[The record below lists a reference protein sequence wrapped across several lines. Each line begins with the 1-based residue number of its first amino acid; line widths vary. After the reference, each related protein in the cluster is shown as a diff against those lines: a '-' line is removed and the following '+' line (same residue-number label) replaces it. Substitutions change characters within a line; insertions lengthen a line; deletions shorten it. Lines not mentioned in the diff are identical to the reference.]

1 MKKKV
6 IRLTESDLRNIIAN
20 SVKRIIKE
28 TRLDYDEDN
37 FSGRWTKNPTEEDYI
52 DPEGYLDDP
61 YHAPNSWDDDE
72 WIDGDENMEKEYSWH
87 KFDDKAIAPSV
98 DGYSLSTRRAI
109 PREKDDAVR
118 LRRRQTEWTPGEERQ
133 GRIARKNWVHNNAP
147 EEELEDWKY

>member
-1 MKKKV
+1 
-6 IRLTESDLRNIIAN
+6 
-20 SVKRIIKE
+20 
-28 TRLDYDEDN
+28 
-37 FSGRWTKNPTEEDYI
+37 
-52 DPEGYLDDP
+52 
-61 YHAPNSWDDDE
+61 
-72 WIDGDENMEKEYSWH
+72 MEKEYSWH